1 MDIDVICE
9 QTRDHETVA
18 RTWNLDVG
26 PHNSYVTTTQINY
39 QNFKIW
45 YRTEQPDMLECIY

>member
-9 QTRDHETVA
+9 LTKDHETVA

-26 PHNSYVTTTQINY
+26 PHSSYVTTTQINY
-39 QNFKIW
+39 
-45 YRTEQPDMLECIY
+45 